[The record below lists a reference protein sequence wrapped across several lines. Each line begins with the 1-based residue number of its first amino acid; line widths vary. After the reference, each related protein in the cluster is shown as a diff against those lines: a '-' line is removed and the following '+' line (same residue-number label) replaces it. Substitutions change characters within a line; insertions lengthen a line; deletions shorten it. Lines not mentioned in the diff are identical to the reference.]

1 MSDEID
7 GLLDELRDLHHARNT
22 LTDRLAVIEK
32 SLDPAVRALGAV
44 CSDPNNSVGWE
55 RTHKAVL
62 ALRSNYE
69 LSKAILLEEIA
80 EIDAELDTHQQKGK

>member
-7 GLLDELRDLHHARNT
+7 TLSDELKDLYQERRIRE
-22 LTDRLAVIEK
+22 DQLAMIDK

-44 CSDPNNSVGWE
+44 CADPSNSIGWE

-69 LSKAILLEEIA
+69 LSKAILEEEIA
-80 EIDAELDTHQQKGK
+80 VIDAELATHNPKG